1 MTGDIE
7 IGYLL
12 LWSVLATAVLTAIMG
27 MSQGFG
33 WSRISLPYMIGTLVS
48 KHRSGAMIGGM
59 ALHFIVGVVFAF
71 AYIGI
76 FVSIN
81 IGTWWFGGLLGFI
94 HGAFVLSVAMPLFPS
109 LHPQMAGKH
118 HGPTPTRRLE
128 PPGFFG
134 LNYGNVTP
142 FITLAAH
149 ILYGIILGAAYG
161 LMAA

>member
-94 HGAFVLSVAMPLFPS
+94 HGAFVLSVAMPLLDRKS
-109 LHPQMAGKH
+109 TRLNSSH
-118 HGPTPTRRLE
+118 HGPTPTRTLR
-128 PPGFFG
+128 PPGFVG
-134 LNYGNVTP
+134 L
-142 FITLAAH
+142 
-149 ILYGIILGAAYG
+149 
-161 LMAA
+161 